1 MSIRTIKDIAK
12 ICNVSTSTVSRA
24 INDES
29 GINKETK
36 ARILKVVEEYN
47 FIPNSSARD
56 LKKLESNT
64 IALLIQGI
72 SNPFFQGM
80 FAVFERE
87 LKKLKFSFSIH
98 SVGEEQDEIDVA
110 AELIK
115 EKHLK
120 GLIFLG
126 GSMNGNA
133 KKREQ
138 LNIPSVRCSGTLLP
152 DVQGYDGTS
161 NAIDDEEESYRIVN
175 YLCNKGHRKIAVI
188 ISHGKDKSIAAL
200 RMQGYRRA
208 LEENQIPYDPKLIY
222 TTDNAVEDFSMQNG
236 YITTKKLLESG
247 IKFTALYASSDTLAF
262 GAYKAIYEYGK
273 KIPDDYSVV
282 GFDGIEMGKY
292 YCPSLTTL
300 TQPVE
305 EMAKTAIDQLMKA
318 IHEEEIKKQI
328 VFQGILTERES
339 VKNIYQS

>member
-12 ICNVSTSTVSRA
+12 VCNVSTSTVSRA

-29 GINKETK
+29 GISKGTK

-47 FIPNSSARD
+47 FIPNNSARD
-56 LKKLESNT
+56 LRKIESNT

-152 DVQGYDGTS
+152 GEQGYDGTS
-161 NAIDDEEESYRIVN
+161 IAIDDEEESYRIVN

-200 RMQGYRRA
+200 RMQGYQRA
-208 LEENQIPYDPKLIY
+208 LEENPIPYDPKLIY
-222 TTDNAVEDFSMQNG
+222 TTDM
-236 YITTKKLLESG
+236 KL
-247 IKFTALYASSDTLAF
+247 
-262 GAYKAIYEYGK
+262 
-273 KIPDDYSVV
+273 KIFRCRMDILQRK
-282 GFDGIEMGKY
+282 GFW
-292 YCPSLTTL
+292 S
-300 TQPVE
+300 
-305 EMAKTAIDQLMKA
+305 
-318 IHEEEIKKQI
+318 
-328 VFQGILTERES
+328 QG
-339 VKNIYQS
+339 